1 VIFLTVGSAL
11 PFDRLVQMIDDIA
24 PTLNLGEPLFAQIG
38 RGRYL
43 PQHFEYVD
51 FLSKTDFDRTFEQAS
66 AVISHAGIGTIGK
79 AMYSRKP
86 ILVLPRREAFG
97 ELVDDH
103 QMLTAN
109 KFEALG
115 HILAFSDP
123 EGFAAKLAVLPAFT
137 PKPRYANVE
146 GISSAIEAFL
156 AKV

>member
-11 PFDRLVQMIDDIA
+11 PFDRLVRMIDDIA
-24 PTLNLGEPLFAQIG
+24 PRLNLDEPLFAQIG
-38 RGRYL
+38 RGRYH
-43 PQHFEYVD
+43 PRHFEYVD
-51 FLSKTDFDRTFEQAS
+51 FLAKTDFNRTFEIAS

-79 AMYSRKP
+79 AMQSHKP

-103 QMLTAN
+103 QLLTAK

-115 HILAFSDP
+115 HILAFSCP
-123 EGFAAKLAVLPAFT
+123 EEFTAKLAALPSFT
-137 PKPRYANVE
+137 PKPRNANVQ
-146 GISSAIEAFL
+146 GISVAIEAFL